1 MEFITFKENNK
12 KENESF
18 IFFLQYTNNEEALEN
33 LSYYIEK
40 ADPSDLNG
48 DFSSFEIDIN
58 TKISESSVHELEKVN
73 LGTFGPLFT
82 VCKGLFSF
90 NKEMFDEVEES
101 EWALKLD
108 SLYYAC
114 RISDHFKIIKNNNQ
128 KRLRDLQNI
137 LTAWMKDT
145 NQNDIY
151 HMILNLINE
160 HQSSIDNKHIIEH
173 ILERM
178 NSKDETNN
186 IVEDFI
192 NGPMYKD
199 LRKELSSL

>member
-128 KRLRDLQNI
+128 KRLRDFQNI

-160 HQSSIDNKHIIEH
+160 YESSINNKSLIED
-173 ILERM
+173 IRERM
-178 NSKDETNN
+178 NNNDETND

-192 NGPMYKD
+192 NGHVYKE
-199 LRKELSSL
+199 LRKELSSI

>member
-128 KRLRDLQNI
+128 KRLRDFQNI

-160 HQSSIDNKHIIEH
+160 NQSSINNKDQIEH

-178 NSKDETNN
+178 NNNDETND

-192 NGPMYKD
+192 NGPIYKE
-199 LRKELSSL
+199 LRKELSSI

>member
-18 IFFLQYTNNEEALEN
+18 IFFLQYTNNEEAIEN

-40 ADPSDLNG
+40 ADPSDLTG
-48 DFSSFEIDIN
+48 DFSSFEIDIKN
-58 TKISESSVHELEKVN
+58 KISEKSVYELEKVN
-73 LGTFGPLFT
+73 IGTFGPLFT
-82 VCKGLFSF
+82 ICKGLFSF

-128 KRLRDLQNI
+128 KRLRDFQNI

-160 HQSSIDNKHIIEH
+160 YESSINNKSLIED
-173 ILERM
+173 IRERM
-178 NSKDETNN
+178 NNDDETNN

-192 NGPMYKD
+192 NGHVYKE
-199 LRKELSSL
+199 LRKELSSI

>member
-48 DFSSFEIDIN
+48 DFSSFEIEIN

-128 KRLRDLQNI
+128 KRLRDFQNI

-160 HQSSIDNKHIIEH
+160 YESSINNKSLIED
-173 ILERM
+173 IRERM
-178 NSKDETNN
+178 NNNDETND

-192 NGPMYKD
+192 NGHVYKE
-199 LRKELSSL
+199 LRKELSSI

>member
-40 ADPSDLNG
+40 ADPSDLTG
-48 DFSSFEIDIN
+48 DFSSFEIDIKN
-58 TKISESSVHELEKVN
+58 KISEKSVYELEKVN
-73 LGTFGPLFT
+73 IGTFGPLFT
-82 VCKGLFSF
+82 ICKGLFSF

-114 RISDHFKIIKNNNQ
+114 RITDHFKIIKNDNS
-128 KRLRDLQNI
+128 KRLRDFQNI
-137 LTAWMKDT
+137 LTAWMKYT

-160 HQSSIDNKHIIEH
+160 YESSINNKSLIED
-173 ILERM
+173 IRERM
-178 NSKDETNN
+178 NNDDETNN

-192 NGPMYKD
+192 NGHVYKE
-199 LRKELSSL
+199 LRKELSSI

>member
-18 IFFLQYTNNEEALEN
+18 IFFLQYTNNEEAIEN

-128 KRLRDLQNI
+128 KRLRDFQNI

-160 HQSSIDNKHIIEH
+160 YESSINNKSLIED
-173 ILERM
+173 IRERM
-178 NSKDETNN
+178 NNDDETNN

-192 NGPMYKD
+192 NGHVYKE
-199 LRKELSSL
+199 LRKELSSI

>member
-1 MEFITFKENNK
+1 MEFITFKENNQ

-40 ADPSDLNG
+40 ADPSDLTG
-48 DFSSFEIDIN
+48 DFSSFEIDIEN
-58 TKISESSVHELEKVN
+58 KISENSACELEKVN
-73 LGTFGPLFT
+73 IGTFGPLFT
-82 VCKGLFSF
+82 VCRGLFTF

-114 RISDHFKIIKNNNQ
+114 RITDHFKIIKNDNS
-128 KRLRDLQNI
+128 KRLRDFQNI

-160 HQSSIDNKHIIEH
+160 YESSINNKSLIED
-173 ILERM
+173 IRERM
-178 NSKDETNN
+178 NNNDETND

-192 NGPMYKD
+192 NGVNYKE
-199 LRKELSSL
+199 LRKELSSI

>member
-128 KRLRDLQNI
+128 KRLRDFQNI

-160 HQSSIDNKHIIEH
+160 YESSINNKSLIED
-173 ILERM
+173 IRERM
-178 NSKDETNN
+178 NNDDETNN

-192 NGPMYKD
+192 NGHVYKE
-199 LRKELSSL
+199 LRKELSSI

>member
-1 MEFITFKENNK
+1 MEFITFKENNQ

-40 ADPSDLNG
+40 ADPSDLTG
-48 DFSSFEIDIN
+48 DFSSFEIDIEN
-58 TKISESSVHELEKVN
+58 KISEKSAYELEKVN
-73 LGTFGPLFT
+73 IGTFGPLFT
-82 VCKGLFSF
+82 VCRGLFTF

-114 RISDHFKIIKNNNQ
+114 RITDHFKIIKNDNS
-128 KRLRDLQNI
+128 KRLRDFQNI

-151 HMILNLINE
+151 HMILTLINE
-160 HQSSIDNKHIIEH
+160 YESSINNKSLIED
-173 ILERM
+173 IRERM
-178 NSKDETNN
+178 NNNDETND

-192 NGPMYKD
+192 NGVNYKE
-199 LRKELSSL
+199 LRKELSSI